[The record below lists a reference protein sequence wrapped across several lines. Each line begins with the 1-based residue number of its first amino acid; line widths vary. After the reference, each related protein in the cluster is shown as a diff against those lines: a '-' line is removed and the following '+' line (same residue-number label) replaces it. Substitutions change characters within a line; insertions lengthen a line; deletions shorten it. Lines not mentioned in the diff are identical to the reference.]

1 MGLSYYYQ
9 CNFLNSSTPT
19 MSVPI
24 IWIIGGPG
32 SGKGT
37 QCDNIV
43 AKYDFTHLSSGE
55 LLRNEVIGGSEKGKQ
70 LFSMMSQGI
79 HVPDE
84 EVVELLKV
92 AMDGKKGN
100 TKGFLIDGFPAN
112 LNQAKV
118 FEEKIGSPEKIIVLN
133 VNDIILKERLT
144 KRSNFDDQPDAV
156 DKRLET
162 YNNETKAVVK
172 AYAKLVKNINGE
184 AQPRDIFEEI
194 QKDFL

>member
-1 MGLSYYYQ
+1 
-9 CNFLNSSTPT
+9 

-84 EVVELLKV
+84 EVVELIKV
-92 AMDGKKGN
+92 AMDGKAGN
-100 TKGFLIDGFPAN
+100 TKGFIIDGFPAN